1 MNETFGKRFQNFRKV
16 KKLTQEEVAE
26 RVKISPQA
34 VSKWE
39 NDISMPDIS
48 LLPMI
53 ADIFEVTLDELL
65 GRTKKHEVKMV
76 DEKEKHDINKMA
88 LKIKVLS
95 GKDKVNVNLPIP
107 LVKVCIETGMKMP
120 QINGNDALSSIDFSQ
135 IYALIEQGVIGELI
149 TVESEDGDLVVI
161 TVE

>member
-1 MNETFGKRFQNFRKV
+1 M
-16 KKLTQEEVAE
+16 TQKELAE
-26 RVKISPQA
+26 QINVTDKA

-39 NDISMPDIS
+39 NGEGCPDIS

-95 GKDKVNVNLPIP
+95 GKDKVNINLPIP
-107 LVKVCIETGMKMP
+107 LVKVCIETGMKVP